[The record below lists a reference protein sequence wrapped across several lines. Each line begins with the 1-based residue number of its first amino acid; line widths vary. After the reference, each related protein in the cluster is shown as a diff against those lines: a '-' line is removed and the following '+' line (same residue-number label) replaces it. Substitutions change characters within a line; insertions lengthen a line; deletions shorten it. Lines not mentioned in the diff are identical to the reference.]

1 TYSWCSTGLDYMTD
15 YEKNCEKITRADINK
30 FVTTYISGKP
40 FVAGMTINPAMNK
53 KLNASEN
60 FKPGF

>member
-1 TYSWCSTGLDYMTD
+1 MTD
-15 YEKNCEKITRADINK
+15 YEKALQHITRDEIK
-30 FVTTYISGKP
+30 RFISLYITGKP
-40 FVAGMTINPAMNK
+40 FVAGMIINPEMNK

>member
-1 TYSWCSTGLDYMTD
+1 MTD
-15 YEKNCEKITRADINK
+15 YDKNLQKIKREDIK
-30 FVTTYISGKP
+30 RFITGYITGKP
-40 FVAGMTINPAMNK
+40 FVAGMVINPAMNK